1 MKYSLL
7 IRVLHALLAFLIIT
21 QLILGFGYTSN
32 FFDSGWIINLHKSF
46 GVVTFFVIPLLVIA
60 RIISVRPAYKPPLP
74 LFQLLIAK
82 VVHLGIYISAFSI
95 AFSGV
100 VGSMLT
106 AFSWKIF
113 FIIPFPELLT
123 TNVPLRAEVFSYHYV
138 FASILFIL
146 VIIHIAASL
155 FHQLI
160 VKDNI
165 LNRMK

>member
-1 MKYSLL
+1 MKYSLSV
-7 IRVLHALLAFLIIT
+7 RALHALLAFLIIA
-21 QLILGFGYTSN
+21 QLILGFSYTNN

-82 VVHLGIYISAFSI
+82 VVHLWIYISAFSM

-100 VGSMLT
+100 VGSMLMG
-106 AFSWKIF
+106 FSWNIF

-123 TNVPLRAEVFSYHYV
+123 TNVPLGEEVFSYHYI
-138 FASILFIL
+138 FSSILLIL
-146 VIIHIAASL
+146 VIIHIAAALS
-155 FHQLI
+155 HQLI

>member
-7 IRVLHALLAFLIIT
+7 VRDLHALLAFLIIA

-60 RIISVRPAYKPPLP
+60 RIISVRPTYKPPL
-74 LFQLLIAK
+74 LLIAK
-82 VVHLGIYISAFSI
+82 VVHLGIYISAFGM

-100 VGSMLT
+100 VGSMLMG
-106 AFSWKIF
+106 FSWKIF

-123 TNVPLRAEVFSYHYV
+123 TNVPLGAEVFSYHYV

-146 VIIHIAASL
+146 VIIHIAAAL

-160 VKDNI
+160 LKDNI